1 MKEKVTPFLKTISE
15 HLAIQKQYYQSSEEI
30 AGEYNDPLM
39 EEAHEVVKGLVHKY
53 ENRALIKVS
62 YLCAAHCRF
71 CTRIRQIGNK
81 EGTLNT
87 DDIINIVNYLQN
99 NPQID
104 DVIFSGGDPFYTPQ
118 ITQALLTKI
127 GLIDSVKVIRIGTR
141 LPVQSPKSFTTKSVK
156 SLLDLVEK
164 IAEEKPFY
172 ILLNIAHPEELT
184 KESIAVI
191 KQLRK
196 RGVTLLSQTVFLKE
210 VNDDVET
217 LYQLFK
223 QLYHLGVIPYYLYHC
238 DSVKGLEHFMVD
250 KKTEKQIA
258 IELREKLSGIACPLL
273 VEDIENGY
281 GKIPL

>member
-1 MKEKVTPFLKTISE
+1 MKEKVTPFLKNISE
-15 HLAIQKQYYQSSEEI
+15 HSAIQKQYYKSSEEI
-30 AGEYNDPLM
+30 EENYNDPLM

-81 EGTLNT
+81 EGTLKAI
-87 DDIINIVNYLQN
+87 DIDNIVNYLQH

-118 ITQALLTKI
+118 ITTTLLRKI
-127 GLIDSVKVIRIGTR
+127 RLIDSVKVLRIGTR
-141 LPVQSPKSFTTKSVK
+141 LPVQSPKSFATKAVQ
-156 SLLDLVEK
+156 SLLNIIEE
-164 IAEEKPFY
+164 ITEEKPFY

-191 KQLRK
+191 KQLKK
-196 RGVTLLSQTVFLKE
+196 RGVSLLSQTVFLKG
-210 VNDDVET
+210 VNDNVET

-238 DSVKGLEHFMVD
+238 DAVKGLQHFMID
-250 KKTEKQIA
+250 KEKEKQISVQ
-258 IELREKLSGIACPLL
+258 LREKLSGIACPLL